1 MKHEEKLSNSNR
13 RKNLIMIEL
22 IMTALLII
30 MLTGGICFLGG
41 FLSGKALTTIHYDEL
56 IERYM
61 NEPFNN

>member
-1 MKHEEKLSNSNR
+1 
-13 RKNLIMIEL
+13 MIEL

-41 FLSGKALTTIHYDEL
+41 FLSGKAMTTIHYDEL
-56 IERYM
+56 IERYL